1 MVILLW
7 GNVVP
12 IFTQNTNL
20 TQLDYPLEEAK
31 NSSWRK
37 FQVDQFSFY
46 IPNTM
51 TGQELEFCV

>member
-20 TQLDYPLEEAK
+20 TQLDYPLEARE
-31 NSSWRK
+31 NSS
-37 FQVDQFSFY
+37 
-46 IPNTM
+46 
-51 TGQELEFCV
+51 